1 MTSMGVG
8 SFIFYHP
15 RLSHLEYEQSVGAL
29 ANLQT
34 LGNELDIGDLDLVDQ
49 NKILNISINTLKRRK
64 QQAYVVFT

>member
-1 MTSMGVG
+1 MCVEQCRVTSMGVG

-34 LGNELDIGDLDLVDQ
+34 LGNDIEFKE
-49 NKILNISINTLKRRK
+49 N
-64 QQAYVVFT
+64 